1 MQEPSWRCSAQP
13 KSGSLPDMPALSFVM
28 AARSQEG
35 RRPEISIKTRHCAV
49 ATDLWGAEGMVTLF
63 PSTRPLVN

>member
-1 MQEPSWRCSAQP
+1 MLNPSL
-13 KSGSLPDMPALSFVM
+13 GSLPDMPALGFVM
-28 AARSQEG
+28 ASWSQEG

-49 ATDLWGAEGMVTLF
+49 AIGLWEAEGMVTLF